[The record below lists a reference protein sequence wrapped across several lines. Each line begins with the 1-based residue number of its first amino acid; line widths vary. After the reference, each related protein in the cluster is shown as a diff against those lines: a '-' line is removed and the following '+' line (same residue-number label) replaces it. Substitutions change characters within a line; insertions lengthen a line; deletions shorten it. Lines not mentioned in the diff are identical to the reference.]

1 MMHITSKKGS
11 IQLRALLAG
20 TVDIVPFPAAASQSR
35 ARIRLLLATPTQRR
49 THTGTSL
56 GSGSTP
62 TSATVSVGV
71 SRPADSLLPNSLCCN
86 RSVDHVV
93 VDLECRQLG
102 RGMAVVAVAFRGRVV
117 VVVL

>member
-62 TSATVSVGV
+62 TSATVSVLHTPCYRIASAATDQSNTWWWTWNAG
-71 SRPADSLLPNSLCCN
+71 S
-86 RSVDHVV
+86 
-93 VDLECRQLG
+93 
-102 RGMAVVAVAFRGRVV
+102 
-117 VVVL
+117 